1 MKCAEVSTL
10 KIPEN
15 ITVKM
20 NNKRPRYDEI
30 SGKYINTTQFV
41 PKKFSSFLNPKVKQN
56 NTNKCNAMIKQYL
69 KALQNILFQC
79 QKAN

>member
-30 SGKYINTTQFV
+30 SGKYINITQFV
-41 PKKFSSFLNPKVKQN
+41 PETFSSFSNPKVKQN